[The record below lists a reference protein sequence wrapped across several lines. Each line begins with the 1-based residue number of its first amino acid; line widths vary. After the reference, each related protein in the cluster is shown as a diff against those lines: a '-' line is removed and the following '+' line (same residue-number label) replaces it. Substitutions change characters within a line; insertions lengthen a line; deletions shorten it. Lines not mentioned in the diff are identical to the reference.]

1 MSDDEIDGIIPAD
14 YWLNKCKYALTVKVH
29 QRNECFMKQPAE
41 APPGGSRKQI
51 RKNDTERKAA
61 LRAADAAARQE
72 SINVRTQSELRNLE
86 TKEKL
91 VEENIHRSMMK
102 RVKDT
107 IKNYQTQLKL
117 LREMKEDYIE
127 INGDEAYK
135 SQLKDLM
142 DGLFNAQ
149 STIEA
154 SASASSTAA
163 SISAGDAAENVTN
176 TDDEEED

>member
-1 MSDDEIDGIIPAD
+1 
-14 YWLNKCKYALTVKVH
+14 
-29 QRNECFMKQPAE
+29 MKQPAE

-86 TKEKL
+86 TKEKI

-149 STIEA
+149 SLKVGERIHGYDTILLKIQRYYDTGVNCVHPVVHRLFC
-154 SASASSTAA
+154 S
-163 SISAGDAAENVTN
+163 
-176 TDDEEED
+176 

>member
-1 MSDDEIDGIIPAD
+1 
-14 YWLNKCKYALTVKVH
+14 
-29 QRNECFMKQPAE
+29 
-41 APPGGSRKQI
+41 
-51 RKNDTERKAA
+51 
-61 LRAADAAARQE
+61 
-72 SINVRTQSELRNLE
+72 VRTQSELRNLE

>member
-1 MSDDEIDGIIPAD
+1 
-14 YWLNKCKYALTVKVH
+14 
-29 QRNECFMKQPAE
+29 MKQPAE
-41 APPGGSRKQI
+41 
-51 RKNDTERKAA
+51 
-61 LRAADAAARQE
+61 AAARQE